1 MSSTVAQLF
10 ANITSIKSPPKIHR
24 HRIPSL
30 IRNMLKT
37 LDIRK
42 IRSETPGCSHKIH
55 FNNAGSSLSPQ
66 SVTDAV
72 ISYLTREQ
80 EVGGYEAAEEAKYLL
95 NSFYVKF
102 AELLNCDESEIAF
115 IENSTRAW
123 ELAVHSIKWAHGDQ
137 IITAENEYGSNYLGL
152 LHIAKRK
159 SLDLI
164 TVPCDEFG
172 VVSLNQLEKSITSKT
187 KLIALT
193 HIASQRGDIQP
204 ATAVGAIAKKN
215 NVIFLLDACQS
226 AGQINLDTKELR
238 CDFLC
243 GSGRKYLRGPR
254 GTGFLFVN
262 NKILQSL
269 EPIFLDLHSASW
281 RDSNSYEFVK
291 TARMFEC
298 YERNVAAMIGLST
311 AVQYLSKLGINAIEE
326 RTSHLSSSLIAGLS
340 ELQGIRVLE
349 KSHHRSGI
357 ITFTKDNIDAK
368 ILRDELKKRNISV
381 SVCKQKNSQ
390 LDLGTELIGDV
401 TRVSLHYYNTQDEI
415 SEFLQ
420 ALEEIS

>member
-10 ANITSIKSPPKIHR
+10 ANITNLKSPPKMHLHR
-24 HRIPSL
+24 RPSL
-30 IRNMLKT
+30 IRNMQKT
-37 LDIRK
+37 LDIEK

-72 ISYLTREQ
+72 ISHLTLEQ
-80 EVGGYEAAEEAKYLL
+80 KVGGYEAAEEAKHLL
-95 NSFYVKF
+95 SNFYVEF
-102 AELLNCDESEIAF
+102 AKLFNCDESEIAF

-123 ELAVHSIKWAHGDQ
+123 ELAVHSITWAYGDQ

-152 LHIAKRK
+152 LHIAKQK
-159 SLDLI
+159 KVDLI
-164 TVPCDEFG
+164 TVPCDELG
-172 VVSLNQLEKSITSKT
+172 VVSLKQLEKSITSKT

-204 ATAVGAIAKKN
+204 ATAIGAIAKKY
-215 NVIFLLDACQS
+215 NVLFLLDTCQS
-226 AGQINLDTKELR
+226 VGQLNLDTKELN

-254 GTGFLFVN
+254 GSGFLFVN
-262 NKILQSL
+262 DKILQSL

-281 RDSNSYEFVK
+281 RDSNSYEFIK
-291 TARMFEC
+291 TAKMFEC

-326 RTSHLSSSLIAGLS
+326 RISHLSSVLIAGLS

-357 ITFTKDNIDAK
+357 ITFAKDNIDAK
-368 ILRDELKKRNISV
+368 ILRNELQKRNINV
-381 SVCKQKNSQ
+381 SVCKQQNAQ
-390 LDLGTELIGDV
+390 LDLGVELTGDV
-401 TRVSLHYYNTQDEI
+401 TRVSLHYYNTQQEV

-420 ALEEIS
+420 ALGEIK

>member
-1 MSSTVAQLF
+1 
-10 ANITSIKSPPKIHR
+10 
-24 HRIPSL
+24 
-30 IRNMLKT
+30 MLKT
-37 LDIRK
+37 LDIEK
-42 IRSETPGCSHKIH
+42 IRSETPGCSQKIH

-72 ISYLTREQ
+72 ISYLRREQ

-95 NSFYVKF
+95 HNFYVEF

-123 ELAVHSIKWAHGDQ
+123 ELAVHSINWTDGDQ

-152 LHIAKRK
+152 LHIAKQK
-159 SLDLI
+159 KVDLI
-164 TVPCDEFG
+164 TVPCDEIG

-204 ATAVGAIAKKN
+204 APDVGAIAKKN
-215 NVIFLLDACQS
+215 KVLFLLDACQS
-226 AGQINLDTKELR
+226 VGQINLDTEELN

-254 GTGFLFVN
+254 GTGFLFVK

-281 RDSNSYEFVK
+281 RDSKSYEFIN
-291 TARMFEC
+291 TAKMFEC

-326 RTSHLSSSLIAGLS
+326 RISHLSSVLIAGLS

-368 ILRDELKKRNISV
+368 ILRNELQKRNINV
-381 SVCKQKNSQ
+381 SVCKQQNAQ
-390 LDLGTELIGDV
+390 LDLGVELTGDV
-401 TRVSLHYYNTQDEI
+401 TRVSLHYYNTQQEV

-420 ALEEIS
+420 ALGEIK

>member
-1 MSSTVAQLF
+1 
-10 ANITSIKSPPKIHR
+10 
-24 HRIPSL
+24 
-30 IRNMLKT
+30 MLKT
-37 LDIRK
+37 LDIEK
-42 IRSETPGCSHKIH
+42 IRSETPGCSQKIH

-95 NSFYVKF
+95 NNFYVEF

-115 IENSTRAW
+115 IENSTRAG
-123 ELAVHSIKWAHGDQ
+123 ELAVHSIKSTHGDQ

-152 LHIAKRK
+152 LHIANQKK
-159 SLDLI
+159 VDLI

-204 ATAVGAIAKKN
+204 APDVGAIAKKN
-215 NVIFLLDACQS
+215 KVLFLLDACQS
-226 AGQINLDTKELR
+226 VGQINLDTEELN

-254 GTGFLFVN
+254 GTGFLFVKN
-262 NKILQSL
+262 RILQSL

-281 RDSNSYEFVK
+281 RDLKSYEFIN
-291 TARMFEC
+291 TAKMFEC

-326 RTSHLSSSLIAGLS
+326 RISHLCSVLIARLS

-368 ILRDELKKRNISV
+368 ILRNELQRRNINV
-381 SVCKQKNSQ
+381 SVCKQQNAQ
-390 LDLGTELIGDV
+390 LDLGMELPGDV
-401 TRVSLHYYNTQDEI
+401 ARASLHYYNTQQEV
-415 SEFLQ
+415 SEFLH
-420 ALEEIS
+420 ALEEIK

>member
-1 MSSTVAQLF
+1 
-10 ANITSIKSPPKIHR
+10 
-24 HRIPSL
+24 
-30 IRNMLKT
+30 MLKT
-37 LDIRK
+37 LNIER
-42 IRSETPGCSHKIH
+42 IRSETPGCSQKIH

-66 SVTDAV
+66 SVIDAV
-72 ISYLTREQ
+72 ISHLTQEQ
-80 EVGGYEAAEEAKYLL
+80 EVGGYEAAEDARYLL
-95 NSFYVKF
+95 NNFYVEF
-102 AELLNCDESEIAF
+102 AELLNCEESEIAF

-123 ELAVHSIKWAHGDQ
+123 ELAVHSIKWAYGDQ

-152 LHIAKRK
+152 LHVAKQK
-159 SLDLI
+159 SLELI

-172 VVSLNQLEKSITSKT
+172 VVSLSQLEKSVTSKT

-204 ATAVGAIAKKN
+204 ASDVGAIAKKN
-215 NVIFLLDACQS
+215 DVLFLLDACQS
-226 AGQINLDTKELR
+226 VGQINLDTKELN

-254 GTGFLFVN
+254 GTGFLFVS
-262 NKILQSL
+262 NKIFQSL

-291 TARMFEC
+291 SAQMFEC

-326 RTSHLSSSLIAGLS
+326 RTSHLSLSLIEGLS
-340 ELQGIRVLE
+340 KLKDIKILE
-349 KSHHRSGI
+349 KSHHRSSI

-368 ILRDELKKRNISV
+368 VLRDELQKRNINV
-381 SVCKQKNSQ
+381 SVCKQQNSQ
-390 LDLGTELIGDV
+390 LDLGMELTGDV
-401 TRVSLHYYNTQDEI
+401 TRVSLHYYNTQQEI
-415 SEFLQ
+415 SRFLQ
-420 ALEEIS
+420 ALEEIK

>member
-1 MSSTVAQLF
+1 
-10 ANITSIKSPPKIHR
+10 
-24 HRIPSL
+24 
-30 IRNMLKT
+30 MLKT
-37 LDIRK
+37 LDIEK
-42 IRSETPGCSHKIH
+42 IRSETPGCSQKIH

-95 NSFYVKF
+95 HNFYVEF

-123 ELAVHSIKWAHGDQ
+123 ELAVHSINWTYGDQ

-152 LHIAKRK
+152 LHIAKQK
-159 SLDLI
+159 KVDLI

-204 ATAVGAIAKKN
+204 APDVGAIAKKN
-215 NVIFLLDACQS
+215 KVLFLLDACQS
-226 AGQINLDTKELR
+226 VGQINLDTEELN

-254 GTGFLFVN
+254 GTGFLFVK

-281 RDSNSYEFVK
+281 RDSKSYEFIN
-291 TARMFEC
+291 TAKMFEC

-326 RTSHLSSSLIAGLS
+326 RISHLSSALIAGLS

-368 ILRDELKKRNISV
+368 ILRNELQKRNINV
-381 SVCKQKNSQ
+381 SVCKEQNAQ
-390 LDLGTELIGDV
+390 LDLGVELTGDV
-401 TRVSLHYYNTQDEI
+401 TRASLHYYNTQQEV
-415 SEFLQ
+415 SEFFK
-420 ALEEIS
+420 ALGEIK

>member
-1 MSSTVAQLF
+1 MCVCPVVARVRVGPITVFESVSAARPPPPHPPASLKMLSFGNACGRSPRAPAEAPPPRAERPRPRCGAQPRLLLSLCGARGAHDGALQGWSTVCAPVQ
-10 ANITSIKSPPKIHR
+10 AR
-24 HRIPSL
+24 R
-30 IRNMLKT
+30 
-37 LDIRK
+37 
-42 IRSETPGCSHKIH
+42 
-55 FNNAGSSLSPQ
+55 
-66 SVTDAV
+66 
-72 ISYLTREQ
+72 
-80 EVGGYEAAEEAKYLL
+80 LL
-95 NSFYVKF
+95 P
-102 AELLNCDESEIAF
+102 
-115 IENSTRAW
+115 RAW
-123 ELAVHSIKWAHGDQ
+123 ELAVHSIKWAPGDQ
-137 IITAENEYGSNYLGL
+137 IITVENEYGSNYLGL

-204 ATAVGAIAKKN
+204 APDVGAIAKKN

-226 AGQINLDTKELR
+226 VGQINLDTKELK

-340 ELQGIRVLE
+340 KLKDIKVLE
-349 KSHHRSGI
+349 KSRHRSSI
-357 ITFTKDNIDAK
+357 ITFTKGNIDAK
-368 ILRDELKKRNISV
+368 ILREKLKKRNINV
-381 SVCKQKNSQ
+381 SVCKQQNSQ
-390 LDLGTELIGDV
+390 LDLGTELTGDV
-401 TRVSLHYYNTQDEI
+401 TRVSLHYYNTQQEI

-420 ALEEIS
+420 ALEEIR